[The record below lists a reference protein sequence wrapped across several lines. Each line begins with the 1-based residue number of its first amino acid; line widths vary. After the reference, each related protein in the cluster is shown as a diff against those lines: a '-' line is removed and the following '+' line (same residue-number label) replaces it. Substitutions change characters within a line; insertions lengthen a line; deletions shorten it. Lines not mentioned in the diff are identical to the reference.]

1 MYELTLKISSQSVH
15 NFLSCFAH
23 KRTTNLITLSSD
35 SVGDNKYLQKEH
47 QRTMVLL
54 VACGAGGVA

>member
-1 MYELTLKISSQSVH
+1 MNHFCSKR
-15 NFLSCFAH
+15 LSCFAH